1 MRRILALVICV
12 AALAGC
18 ATTRHPPT
26 PAPPSVGAVSW
37 DARLS
42 QLERADSW
50 RLDGRAAA
58 ALGQQ
63 GWQASLNWQQ
73 SGSSSDV
80 HLAGPLGVGAADIKV
95 TPDGLSLDGAPPSA
109 AVTAQLENKLGFDLP
124 IGNLRYWLLGIPDP
138 GMPFDLTR
146 NPQDRALRLSQAGW
160 TVDYDEYMPSNGDL
174 LPKRLVL
181 SRSDARVRIAVDR
194 WQGLP

>member
-1 MRRILALVICV
+1 MRRRLAILICM

-18 ATTRHPPT
+18 ATLRH
-26 PAPPSVGAVSW
+26 APPPPPAGERAAW
-37 DARLS
+37 DARVTE
-42 QLERADSW
+42 LEHAASW

-73 SGSSSDV
+73 NGASSDL
-80 HLAGPLGVGAADIKV
+80 HLAGPLGVGATHIKV
-95 TPDGLSLDGAPPSA
+95 TPQGLSLNGAPPST
-109 AVTAQLENKLGFDLP
+109 AVVTQLETKLGFELP
-124 IGNLRYWLLGIPDP
+124 LDNLRYWLLGIPDP
-138 GMPFDLTR
+138 GVPFDLTR
-146 NPQDRALRLSQAGW
+146 NGQDRALKLSQAGW
-160 TVDYDEYMPSNGDL
+160 TIDYDEYMPANGDV

-181 SRSDARVRIAVDR
+181 NRSDARVKIAIDH

>member
-1 MRRILALVICV
+1 MRRPLAILVCL

-18 ATTRHPPT
+18 ATLRHAPPPAGE
-26 PAPPSVGAVSW
+26 PAPWGERVT
-37 DARLS
+37 
-42 QLERADSW
+42 QLEHAASW

-73 SGSSSDV
+73 NGTSSDL

-95 TPDGLSLDGAPPSA
+95 SPAGLSLNGAPPSA
-109 AVTAQLENKLGFDLP
+109 AVEAQLEDKLGFDLP
-124 IGNLRYWLLGIPDP
+124 LGNLRYWLLGIPDP
-138 GMPFDLTR
+138 SSPFDLTR
-146 NPQDRALRLSQAGW
+146 NGQDRALRLSQAGW
-160 TVDYDEYMPSNGDL
+160 TIDYDEYMRSNGDV

-181 SRSDARVRIAVDR
+181 NRSDARVKIAVDR

>member
-1 MRRILALVICV
+1 MRRLPAIFLCL

-18 ATTRHPPT
+18 ATVRH
-26 PAPPSVGAVSW
+26 APPPAGAAAPW
-37 DARLS
+37 DERLT
-42 QLERADSW
+42 QLEHAVSW

-73 SGSSSDV
+73 DGSSSDL
-80 HLAGPLGVGAADIKV
+80 HLAGPLGVGAADVKV
-95 TPDGLSLDGAPPSA
+95 TPAGLSLNGAPPSA
-109 AVTAQLENKLGFDLP
+109 AVVTQLEEKLGFDLP
-124 IGNLRYWLLGIPDP
+124 LDNLRYWLLGIPDP
-138 GMPFDLTR
+138 SIPFDLTR
-146 NPQDRALRLSQAGW
+146 NAQDRALKISQAGW
-160 TVDYDEYMPSNGDL
+160 TIDYDEYMPSNGDV

-181 SRSDARVRIAVDR
+181 NRSDARVRIAVDH